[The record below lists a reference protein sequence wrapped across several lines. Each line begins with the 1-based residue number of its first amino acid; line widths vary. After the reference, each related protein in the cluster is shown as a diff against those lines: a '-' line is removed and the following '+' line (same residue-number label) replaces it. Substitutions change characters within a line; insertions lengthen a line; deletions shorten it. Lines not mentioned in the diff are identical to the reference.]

1 MIVHCYECAQ
11 LVFIPNWILLCLA
24 IIAIL
29 YAVALAIVLL
39 RSPDVAPEHKQ
50 NAAIT
55 ALGYS
60 AALVPLLV
68 FLVRL
73 RPRPFLHLHLLHHH
87 LSTSPPMNAT
97 LLRVRVHVRVHELYA
112 LALLQCASDSLAG
125 VRACDVESLRNV
137 YSTSGRRAYLCVQ
150 SVQTHSTR
158 NRV

>member
-1 MIVHCYECAQ
+1 MWHRVCCTCSQ

-50 NAAIT
+50 NAAVT

-73 RPRPFLHLHLLHHH
+73 AFDRPVPSRPDSAHPTRPNPIPSHPILLF
-87 LSTSPPMNAT
+87 A
-97 LLRVRVHVRVHELYA
+97 
-112 LALLQCASDSLAG
+112 
-125 VRACDVESLRNV
+125 
-137 YSTSGRRAYLCVQ
+137 
-150 SVQTHSTR
+150 
-158 NRV
+158 

>member
-1 MIVHCYECAQ
+1 M
-11 LVFIPNWILLCLA
+11 FIPNWILLCLA

-50 NAAIT
+50 NAAIA

-73 RPRPFLHLHLLHHH
+73 VSPLLLHYLHPPSPLH
-87 LSTSPPMNAT
+87 NISPPPDTSPSTPSKAPLFVFMSS
-97 LLRVRVHVRVHELYA
+97 LCCSLCCSGDSLVRVGERPLRFRA
-112 LALLQCASDSLAG
+112 LASAHCLL
-125 VRACDVESLRNV
+125 
-137 YSTSGRRAYLCVQ
+137 AYM
-150 SVQTHSTR
+150 
-158 NRV
+158 

>member
-1 MIVHCYECAQ
+1 MRCAQ
-11 LVFIPNWILLCLA
+11 LVFIPNWVLLCLA

-73 RPRPFLHLHLLHHH
+73 HH
-87 LSTSPPMNAT
+87 LSQHLFPNT
-97 LLRVRVHVRVHELYA
+97 E
-112 LALLQCASDSLAG
+112 
-125 VRACDVESLRNV
+125 RNTP
-137 YSTSGRRAYLCVQ
+137 SCS
-150 SVQTHSTR
+150 
-158 NRV
+158 

>member
-73 RPRPFLHLHLLHHH
+73 RLRPFLHLHHHH
-87 LSTSPPMNAT
+87 LSTSHFTQHLPTSPPMNAT
-97 LLRVRVHVRVHELYA
+97 LLRVRVCVHELYA

-125 VRACDVESLRNV
+125 VRACDCREL
-137 YSTSGRRAYLCVQ
+137 AQCLLD
-150 SVQTHSTR
+150 
-158 NRV
+158 